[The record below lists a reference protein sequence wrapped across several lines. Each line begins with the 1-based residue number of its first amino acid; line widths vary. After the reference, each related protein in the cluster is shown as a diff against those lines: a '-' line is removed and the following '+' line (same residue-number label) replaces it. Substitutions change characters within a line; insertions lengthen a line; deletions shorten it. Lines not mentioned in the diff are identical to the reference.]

1 MYNYFLWLLKLGA
14 LFNLYFL
21 WQSLISPFVIVDA
34 HLVIPAQIFFVVSIY
49 RCLLPVNYTTNAVLH
64 DFFMSSIFLTR
75 FFATICEVVYIYQFS
90 YLLKIVNDHQIPLV
104 DIFSCLMIV
113 QVIISQCFA
122 WSAILTGRLRLYF
135 YEELGWGVIFIFN
148 TIASAILYWNLDN
161 IGGCELLLQINL
173 FFGVL
178 YVPWQ
183 WYHLKSIKLRTKN
196 VDVNNKIKAVIT
208 WSLLVDGLYKS
219 IQVKNLTTQPEAWG
233 GCIGMTWMIGYW
245 ATLIPAW
252 LYLIIITV

>member
-161 IGGCELLLQINL
+161 IGERQLLLQISLL
-173 FFGVL
+173 FGIVYL
-178 YVPWQ
+178 PWQ
-183 WYHLKSIKLRTKN
+183 LIHLKTLRLRAKYQEEKKDFNMYISWDLVRQGLLKSIQIKNPTTKSE
-196 VDVNNKIKAVIT
+196 D
-208 WSLLVDGLYKS
+208 
-219 IQVKNLTTQPEAWG
+219 WG
-233 GCIGMTWMIGYW
+233 GIVGMTWMIAYW

-252 LYLIIITV
+252 LYMIILIV